1 MIVNLDIDRYT
12 GQPRREPEFIT
23 RGFIAS
29 QEGGELLTS
38 LRRKVMDTALHA
50 NGHMQRDVEQAV
62 SNFLFS
68 ETRRRPMVLV
78 NILKS

>member
-1 MIVNLDIDRYT
+1 LIVNLDIDKYT
-12 GQPRREPEFIT
+12 GQPHRDPEIIT

-29 QEGGELLTS
+29 RESGELMTN
-38 LRRKVMDTALHA
+38 LRRKVRDTASRA

-68 ETRRRPMVLV
+68 ETRRRPMILV

>member
-1 MIVNLDIDRYT
+1 
-12 GQPRREPEFIT
+12 
-23 RGFIAS
+23 
-29 QEGGELLTS
+29 
-38 LRRKVMDTALHA
+38 MDTALHA

>member
-1 MIVNLDIDRYT
+1 
-12 GQPRREPEFIT
+12 
-23 RGFIAS
+23 
-29 QEGGELLTS
+29 
-38 LRRKVMDTALHA
+38 
-50 NGHMQRDVEQAV
+50 MQRDVEQAV

>member
-1 MIVNLDIDRYT
+1 
-12 GQPRREPEFIT
+12 
-23 RGFIAS
+23 
-29 QEGGELLTS
+29 
-38 LRRKVMDTALHA
+38 
-50 NGHMQRDVEQAV
+50 VEQAV